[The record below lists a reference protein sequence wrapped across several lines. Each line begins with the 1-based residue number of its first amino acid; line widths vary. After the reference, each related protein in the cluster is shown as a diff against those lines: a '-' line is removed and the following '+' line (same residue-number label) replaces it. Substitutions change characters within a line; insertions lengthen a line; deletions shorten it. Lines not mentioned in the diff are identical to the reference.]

1 MNMKTKLYSPK
12 KSPRL
17 LPFSYIQ
24 WPVNSR
30 KVYEGRLH
38 DLSWTPVQRETRS
51 SFNTSKSE
59 KVQGSTA
66 PEVRDIELF
75 FFR

>member
-1 MNMKTKLYSPK
+1 MKTKLYSPQ
-12 KSPRL
+12 KSPRM

-38 DLSWTPVQRETRS
+38 DLSWTPVQRKTRS
-51 SFNTSKSE
+51 SFNTSKSD

-66 PEVRDIELF
+66 LEVRDIEVF